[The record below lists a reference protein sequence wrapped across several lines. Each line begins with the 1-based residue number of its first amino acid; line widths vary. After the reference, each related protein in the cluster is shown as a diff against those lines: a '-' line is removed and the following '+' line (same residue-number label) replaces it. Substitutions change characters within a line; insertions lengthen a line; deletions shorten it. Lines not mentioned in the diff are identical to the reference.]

1 MRYIILLPVLLAA
14 CSLPSRTSFMPAPVA
29 ANPASIAATKAFAG
43 RVPLITIPPGTVD
56 FATPVAKAVHEARA
70 IKPSAQFDVRA
81 VSPVATGPDAA
92 VAKLAALSGTAA
104 AVAQAII
111 GDGVAPE
118 NVTLTAAT
126 SGTDTD
132 IFVYVK

>member
-1 MRYIILLPVLLAA
+1 MRYIFLLPVLLAA
-14 CSLPSRTSFMPAPVA
+14 CSLPNRASFAPAPVA
-29 ANPASIAATKAFAG
+29 ADPARIAATQAFAG
-43 RVPLITIPPGTVD
+43 RVPLMTIPPGTAD

-70 IKPSAQFDVRA
+70 IKPAARFEVQS
-81 VSPVATGPDAA
+81 VSPIGSGPDAA
-92 VAKLAALSGTAA
+92 ATRLAALSTTAA

-132 IFVYVK
+132 ILVYVK

>member
-14 CSLPSRTSFMPAPVA
+14 CSLPSRTTFTPAPVVA
-29 ANPASIAATKAFAG
+29 DPASIAATKAFAG

-70 IKPSAQFDVRA
+70 IKPAAQFEVQS
-81 VSPVATGPDAA
+81 VTPMGTGPDAA
-92 VAKLAALSGTAA
+92 AARLAALSGTAA
-104 AVAQAII
+104 LVAQAII

-126 SGTDTD
+126 AGTDTD
-132 IFVYVK
+132 ILVYVK

>member
-1 MRYIILLPVLLAA
+1 
-14 CSLPSRTSFMPAPVA
+14 VA
-29 ANPASIAATKAFAG
+29 ADPASIAATKAFAG
-43 RVPLITIPPGTVD
+43 RVPLMTIAPGTAD

-70 IKPSAQFDVRA
+70 IKPSAQFEVQS
-81 VSPVATGPDAA
+81 VTPMGTGPDAA
-92 VAKLAALSGTAA
+92 AARLAALSGTAA

-132 IFVYVK
+132 ILVYVK

>member
-14 CSLPSRTSFMPAPVA
+14 CSLPSRATLTPAPVA
-29 ANPASIAATKAFAG
+29 ADPAHIAATKAFAG

-70 IKPSAQFDVRA
+70 IKPSAQFEVRA
-81 VSPVATGPDAA
+81 VSPMGAGPDVA
-92 VAKLAALSGTAA
+92 VGKLAALSGTAA

-126 SGTDTD
+126 LGTGPD
-132 IFVYVK
+132 ILVYVK